1 MLLCGS
7 RPTGGVSRNAE
18 ALMFSIY
25 DEHTHICKVLQRIGC
40 CARVHHFPLVHQSQV
55 VKQPEDGVAR
65 LVDGE
70 DYSFT
75 CPGQPGHA

>member
-1 MLLCGS
+1 MRQPPNRGCIKKSDRLNLF
-7 RPTGGVSRNAE
+7 TV
-18 ALMFSIY
+18 Y
-25 DEHTHICKVLQRIGC
+25 DEHTHICKVLQCIGC

-75 CPGQPGHA
+75 CPGQPGHT